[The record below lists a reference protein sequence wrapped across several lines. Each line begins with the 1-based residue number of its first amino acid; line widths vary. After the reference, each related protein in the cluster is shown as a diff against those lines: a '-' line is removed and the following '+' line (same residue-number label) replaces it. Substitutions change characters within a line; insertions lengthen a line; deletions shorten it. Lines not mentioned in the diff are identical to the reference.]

1 MRKNI
6 ESWGGGSL
14 TKKHNYQH
22 IIVSPENAG
31 GQQTTTNHDRRNPIF
46 PLTIAVN
53 DKGNNVTGITDIAPC
68 LKARDYKGYAAR
80 ESMIAV
86 IEERKEIPTNE
97 REE

>member
-1 MRKNI
+1 M
-6 ESWGGGSL
+6 
-14 TKKHNYQH
+14 
-22 IIVSPENAG
+22 
-31 GQQTTTNHDRRNPIF
+31 
-46 PLTIAVN
+46 TIAVN
-53 DKGNNVTGITDIAPC
+53 NKGNNVTGITDIAPC